1 MVLRLA
7 LVALLVP
14 AVAQAGKLTA
24 GVSVGSSH
32 DQKHDAAGIG
42 GSQTVGLF
50 GRLALTPRLSGQ
62 LELGKYDHAD
72 GSGTVVR
79 TATALLV
86 VDLTAGKQ
94 WVPTIMVG
102 MGIDRAS
109 GMSCDVCTQV
119 LDDQSARH
127 IEGGFGLEYRATGG
141 LTIGADFRLGG
152 RSLDDD
158 AVTLEEDF
166 GLVRGGRLQ
175 ASEYRAGRIWA
186 GVRF

>member
-1 MVLRLA
+1 MVRLLVLA
-7 LVALLVP
+7 LVLASTT
-14 AVAQAGKLTA
+14 AHAGKLTA
-24 GVSVGSSH
+24 GVSLGTSH
-32 DQKHDAAGIG
+32 DQKDDDAGLG

-50 GRLALTPRLSGQ
+50 GRLQLGARLAGQ
-62 LELGKYDHAD
+62 LELMKYDQAN

-86 VDLTAGKQ
+86 VDLSSNPR

-102 MGIDRAS
+102 MGIDHAS
-109 GMSCDVCTQV
+109 TPFDGSMES
-119 LDDQSARH
+119 SGRH

-141 LTIGADFRLGG
+141 FTIGADIRLGG
-152 RSLDDD
+152 RSVDDD
-158 AVTLEEDF
+158 EEP
-166 GLVRGGRLQ
+166 VIAIVMPYRLQ